1 MSQVSPDLR
10 QLPLAEKIKAVKD
23 QGNVLV
29 KAGRHSEAIGLYSQA
44 INVFAIARD
53 NEDINEDTK
62 LHRLHSAT

>member
-1 MSQVSPDLR
+1 MTG
-10 QLPLAEKIKAVKD
+10 

-62 LHRLHSAT
+62 LQTAQCHLNIMFAAL